1 MRWRVETYSGMKAET
16 LTGKDVMAFL
26 WTQRWEF
33 LSYLGW
39 IWKLDRDVHRR
50 V

>member
-16 LTGKDVMAFL
+16 LTAREVLGFL
-26 WTQRWEF
+26 WTSRWEF

-39 IWKLDRDVHRR
+39 IHRLDREVHKRI
-50 V
+50 